1 MKDLLLTLDIGT
13 GSTRAGLVMCTGEI
27 LGFAQREY
35 DQITPQAGWAEQPPS
50 LWWQSACEC
59 TQELL
64 VRFAEYRPRIAA
76 VGVCGQMHGTVL
88 LDADGELVVDR
99 ALLWNDKRS
108 QAQVDNFKQQ
118 QAPEP
123 WLALLN
129 NPPAAAWPA
138 FKLCWLRENHP
149 EQWAQVATVLM
160 PKDYINFRLC
170 GVRATDY
177 SEASCYYLMDSATQT
192 WSETALN
199 QFQLRRDQLPALY
212 LSSDVIGQIDQSAAA
227 ATGLP
232 VGIPVVA
239 GAADMAAT
247 LLGSGVYQPGTA
259 SDSTGTSTLLTVV
272 AKQPLLDPWVN
283 NLHLANSAWGG
294 FTILDAGGDAMRWAR
309 MALND
314 SRLNHQQMLDLAANV
329 SPGAEGLLFLP
340 YLTGERL
347 AEHTNSRAQFF
358 GLQRK
363 HRQEHLYRAVLEG
376 VALAALRNLQ
386 QLRRCTQEP
395 DAMIASGGGAR
406 SALWLQIKSS
416 AYNLPILQTRNQENG
431 TTGCAIIAGVGIGLF
446 SSFAQGVSRTVSIE
460 REITPD
466 PRLHEHYLRCFEL
479 FEQLYGQAQSLY
491 EQLDVISSF
500 SFSENKGTPQ

>member
-108 QAQVDNFKQQ
+108 QPQVDNFKQQ

-479 FEQLYGQAQSLY
+479 FEQLYCQAQSLY

>member
-108 QAQVDNFKQQ
+108 QPQVDNFKQQ

-272 AKQPLLDPWVN
+272 TKQPLLDPWVN